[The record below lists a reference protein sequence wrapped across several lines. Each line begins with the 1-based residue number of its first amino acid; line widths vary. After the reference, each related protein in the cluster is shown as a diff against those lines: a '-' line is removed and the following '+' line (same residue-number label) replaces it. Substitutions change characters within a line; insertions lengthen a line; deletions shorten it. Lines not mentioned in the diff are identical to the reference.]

1 MRGSDEDPFS
11 TGAGLG
17 ILSELSAGEQ
27 ETLVDRELD
36 GYRITDFIAEGGM
49 SRVYRASRIDGSFE
63 RDVAIKLSTISGFSP
78 AMRERFMQEQ
88 SVLAGLNH
96 PHISQ
101 LYDARLTAEGWPYI
115 VMELVE
121 GSPIT
126 RYCDE
131 RSLKLADRIRLLIDV
146 VDAVAFA
153 HANLVVHRDIKPSNV
168 LVTTNGRVKLLDFGI
183 AKLLED
189 EPGNLTRAGAMTP
202 RYASPEQL
210 LGQPISI
217 ASDVYQLGL
226 LMAEVLGG
234 SLPTD
239 GETLTDAIQRSVD
252 GRPLILPGAV
262 RQSLPREVTLIVEQC
277 LRVDPGDRYRDA
289 NALRRDLEAYLSGY
303 PVSAAGQ
310 RSGYRLRKFV
320 QRNRGGVAGAL
331 LTVVALV
338 AATLITSWQM
348 VEAKRQQGIAV
359 NQQQRVQASNEF
371 YSLLM
376 EEMGDG
382 ALTSVELLDRGR
394 SLLENQFGTDQP
406 FMASV
411 LFDVSRRYSSLGE
424 RQREAELLQEAERI
438 ARDHGEADVLA
449 AVLCRRARTTMMQDP
464 DRSAERLAEGLALYA
479 SLTAPDIDTSVECLR
494 ARSRAEVQAGRN
506 DEALA
511 TMFAAQRL
519 LDAHPA
525 PGTNLRGLVLNDI
538 AFRHFNEGRPNEAI
552 RYLDEVLELLESTG
566 RGATLGYQRVA
577 ANKAVVLKNLGRIPE
592 ALEAFDDLVGRMRA
606 SGFAGRGAASLL
618 AQYGSLL
625 VSVGRL
631 DTAET
636 VYTQSL
642 ALAEAD
648 GNKLVAA
655 RVNLGMATV
664 HMAAEAFER
673 ATRSLDAAEALL
685 ENPEADRA
693 LAMSIRVN
701 RVKVYRGL
709 GNLETAARE
718 IDALLADAGYPQARE
733 TPGLISALI
742 EGAEVYR
749 QRGDYAMARELA
761 DGLIERLREHAR
773 PDSAGSIYLGRALVQ
788 RAEILLAAGDRAGAA
803 ADLESALAHLVY
815 ALGEDHRET
824 AMARDLLAEARREPR
839 TTSRSVSGAD
849 RG

>member
-1 MRGSDEDPFS
+1 MRGSDGDPFS

-17 ILSELSAGEQ
+17 IFSELAGDDGEG
-27 ETLVDRELD
+27 LVGRELD
-36 GYRITDFIAEGGM
+36 GYRITAFIAEGGM

-115 VMELVE
+115 VMELVD

-126 RYCDE
+126 CYCRE
-131 RSLKLADRIRLLIDV
+131 QSLALADRLRLLIDV
-146 VDAVAFA
+146 VEAVAFA

-168 LVTTNGRVKLLDFGI
+168 LVTTSGRVKLLDFGI

-189 EPGNLTRAGAMTP
+189 EPGNLTRTGAMTP

-210 LGQPISI
+210 LGKPISI

-226 LMAEVLGG
+226 LLAEVLGG
-234 SLPTD
+234 TLPTE
-239 GETLTDAIQRSVD
+239 GETLTDAIQRSAA
-252 GRPLILPGAV
+252 GRPLTLPGAV
-262 RQSLPREVTLIVEQC
+262 RQSLPREITLVIEQC
-277 LRVDPGDRYRDA
+277 LRAEPGERYRDA
-289 NALRRDLEAYLSGY
+289 NALRSDLEAYLSGY

-310 RSGYRLRKFV
+310 RPGYRVRKFV
-320 QRNRGGVAGAL
+320 QRNRAGVAGAL
-331 LTVVALV
+331 LTLAALV
-338 AATLITSWQM
+338 SATAITGWQM

-359 NQQQRVQASNEF
+359 YQQQRVQASNEF

-376 EEMGDG
+376 EEMGEG

-394 SLLENQFGTDQP
+394 SLLESQFGTNQP
-406 FMASV
+406 FMASM

-438 ARDHGEADVLA
+438 ARDHGDTNILA
-449 AVLCRRARTTMMQDP
+449 AVMCRRARTTMLQDP
-464 DRSAERLAEGLALYA
+464 EGSAERLDEGLALYG
-479 SLTAPDIDTSVECLR
+479 SLAAPGIETSVECLR
-494 ARSRAEVQAGRN
+494 ARSRAEVQAGRS

-511 TMFAAQRL
+511 TLFAAKRL

-538 AFRHFNEGRPNEAI
+538 AFRYHNDAQPNEAI
-552 RYLDEVLELLESTG
+552 RYLDEVLALLESTG

-577 ANKAVVLKNLGRIPE
+577 ANKAVVLQNLGRIPE
-592 ALEAFDDLVGRMRA
+592 ALAAFDDLVGRMRA

-625 VSVGRL
+625 ASVGRMDEAADIL
-631 DTAET
+631 
-636 VYTQSL
+636 TQGL

-648 GNKLVAA
+648 GNRRVAA
-655 RVNLGMATV
+655 RLNLGMATV
-664 HMAAEAFER
+664 HLADGAYARAAESLEAAEAYI
-673 ATRSLDAAEALL
+673 
-685 ENPEADRA
+685 ENPQADRA
-693 LAMSIRVN
+693 LAMAIRVN
-701 RVKVYRGL
+701 RVKVHRSL

-718 IDALLADAGYPQARE
+718 IDALLAAAGYPGVRE

-742 EGAEVYR
+742 EAAEVR
-749 QRGDYAMARELA
+749 RRLGDLAAARSLA
-761 DGLIERLREHAR
+761 DGLIERLQAHAR
-773 PDSAGSIYLGRALVQ
+773 PDSRGSIHLGRALVQ
-788 RAEILLAAGDRAGAA
+788 RAEIRLESGDRDGAVR
-803 ADLESALAHLVY
+803 DLESALPQLVE
-815 ALGEDHRET
+815 ALGDDHRE
-824 AMARDLLAEARREPR
+824 AELARDLLAAAAP
-839 TTSRSVSGAD
+839 
-849 RG
+849 